1 MNEPVQDIAPPGKP
15 LLRQRSVALVVLLIL
30 TIYAFEAHA
39 RRRALSTPP
48 SMGDQGAYLGY
59 ARHQYESNYSVIEDR
74 NRMPIF
80 PFLLSRIY
88 EPGLSE
94 AQFLTRAQAFN
105 VNLSILLLFLLFL
118 LFRSFFSPWH
128 AVALLTGTA
137 FCVFIYRAVNA
148 QAEVLFYFVS
158 FCAFVLLLRMLIT
171 PRWWLA
177 ALGGAAMGVAHLTKA
192 SALPALLVWIAV
204 FLAQIVWSFR
214 RKDGLRSPAP
224 WRRAG
229 MLFLVIATFLAVIF
243 PYILTSKRIYGQYFY
258 NVNSTFVMW
267 CDSSTEGWNF
277 LHAHGDKDQW
287 RSLPPEQLPSPSKYW
302 REHSVAQ
309 IAQRLMRGSWNLVT
323 QNAMAI
329 GYWKLMAVFVI
340 TGAVSVARQRA
351 RTRELLAENAFA
363 VAFCVLFFCAYFVLY
378 AWYQAIVSD
387 TRFILSTFLPCA
399 FAASL
404 FLRRL
409 GKERV
414 ISIAGRQLPFE
425 KFFSALLIGLSLID
439 ALYNAK
445 FLF

>member
-1 MNEPVQDIAPPGKP
+1 
-15 LLRQRSVALVVLLIL
+15 
-30 TIYAFEAHA
+30 
-39 RRRALSTPP
+39 
-48 SMGDQGAYLGY
+48 MGDQGAYLGY
-59 ARHQYESNYSVIEDR
+59 ARHQYESNYTVIEDR

-94 AQFLTRAQAFN
+94 AEFLTRAQAFN

-118 LFRSFFSPWH
+118 IFRRFFPPWH

-137 FCVFIYRAVNA
+137 FCVFMYRAINA

-177 ALGGAAMGVAHLTKA
+177 ALGGATMGLAHLTKA

-204 FLAQIVWSFR
+204 CGAQIIWSFR
-214 RKDGLRSPAP
+214 GKDGLPRPVP

-229 MLFLVIATFLAVIF
+229 MLLLVIATFLAVIF
-243 PYILTSKRIYGQYFY
+243 PYIQTSKRLYGQYFY

-287 RSLPPEQLPSPSKYW
+287 RSLPPEQIPSPSKYW

-309 IAQRLMRGSWNLVT
+309 IAQRLMRGAWNLVT

-329 GYWKLMAVFVI
+329 GYWKFMAAFVI
-340 TGAVSVARQRA
+340 TGAVLFARQRERA
-351 RTRELLAENAFA
+351 RQLLAENPFA
-363 VAFCVLFFCAYFVLY
+363 AAFCVLFFCAYFVLY

-387 TRFILSTFLPCA
+387 TRFILSIFLPCA

-404 FLRRL
+404 FLLRL
-409 GKERV
+409 GKEKV
-414 ISIAGRQLPFE
+414 LSIAGWRLPFE
-425 KFFSALLIGLSLID
+425 KFFSALLIGLALID
-439 ALYNAK
+439 VVYNAK

>member
-1 MNEPVQDIAPPGKP
+1 VQDIAPPGKP
-15 LLRQRSVALVVLLIL
+15 LLRQRSVALVVLLVL

-39 RRRALSTPP
+39 RRRTLSTPP
-48 SMGDQGAYLGY
+48 SLGDQGAYLGY
-59 ARHQYESNYSVIEDR
+59 ARHQYESNYTVIEDR

-80 PFLLSRIY
+80 PFLLSRVY

-118 LFRSFFSPWH
+118 LFRRFFPPWH
-128 AVALLTGTA
+128 AVALLMGTA
-137 FCVFIYRAVNA
+137 FCVFMYRAINA
-148 QAEVLFYFVS
+148 QAEALFYFVS
-158 FCAFVLLLRMLIT
+158 FCAFVLLLRMLIA

-177 ALGGAAMGVAHLTKA
+177 ALGGATMGLAHLTKA
-192 SALPALLVWIAV
+192 SVLPALLVWIAV
-204 FLAQIVWSFR
+204 FAAQIVW
-214 RKDGLRSPAP
+214 G
-224 WRRAG
+224 WRRESGLVSSLPRRRAA
-229 MLFLVIATFLAVIF
+229 MLFVVIATFLAVVF
-243 PYILTSKRIYGQYFY
+243 PYIQTSKRIYGQYFY

-267 CDSSTEGWNF
+267 CDSSSEGWNF
-277 LHAHGDKDQW
+277 LNEHGNKDQW

-302 REHSVAQ
+302 REHSVRQ
-309 IAQRLMRGSWNLVT
+309 IADRLMRGSWNLVT

-329 GYWKLMAVFVI
+329 GYWKLMAAFVI
-340 TGAVSVARQRA
+340 TGAVLVARQRA
-351 RTRELLAENAFA
+351 RTRQLLAENPFA

-387 TRFILSTFLPCA
+387 TRFILSIFLPCA

-404 FLRRL
+404 FLMRL

-414 ISIAGRQLPFE
+414 ISIAGRQLRFE
-425 KFFSALLIGLSLID
+425 NFFAALLIGLSFID
-439 ALYNAK
+439 VVYNAK

>member
-15 LLRQRSVALVVLLIL
+15 LLRQRSVAIVVLLIL
-30 TIYAFEAHA
+30 TVYGFEAHA

-59 ARHQYESNYSVIEDR
+59 ARHQYESNYKVIEDR

-94 AQFLTRAQAFN
+94 VQFLRRAQAFN

-118 LFRSFFSPWH
+118 IFRRFFPPWH
-128 AVALLTGTA
+128 AVALLMGTA
-137 FCVFIYRAVNA
+137 FCVFMYRAINA
-148 QAEVLFYFVS
+148 QAEALFYFVS
-158 FCAFVLLLRMLIT
+158 FCAFVLLLRMFIT

-177 ALGGAAMGVAHLTKA
+177 ALGGATMGLAHLTKA
-192 SALPALLVWIAV
+192 SVLPAVVVWIV
-204 FLAQIVWSFR
+204 VILAQIIWIFR
-214 RKDGLRSPAP
+214 KHGRDRWGDA
-224 WRRAG
+224 WRRAA
-229 MLFLVIATFLAVIF
+229 MLLVVICTFVAVIF
-243 PYILTSKRIYGQYFY
+243 PYIQTSKRIYGQYFY

-302 REHSVAQ
+302 REHSVGQ

-329 GYWKLMAVFVI
+329 GYWKFMAAFVI
-340 TGAVSVARQRA
+340 TGAVLVARRRE
-351 RTRELLAENAFA
+351 RTRQLLAENPFA

-387 TRFILSTFLPCA
+387 TRFILSIFLPCA

-404 FLRRL
+404 FLMRL

-425 KFFSALLIGLSLID
+425 QFFPAVLIGLSLVD
-439 ALYNAK
+439 VFYNAK